1 MIVTVAEGAPV
12 ATVNVILAAA
22 SAAGLE
28 ARSCSDG
35 HGSTVVAVSGSI
47 SSDLLANLPS
57 LPGVTAVLEKHRPYM
72 LASREGRPHSP
83 TVVKVGSVRIGGGR
97 PVVIGGPCVIET
109 REALLEAAVATKE
122 AGADMLRGGA
132 YKPRT
137 SPYAFQGLGEE
148 GLRYLAEARELTGLP
163 VVTEVMEPDQVD
175 LVAHYA
181 DMLQLGA
188 RNMANFPL
196 LRRLGQANKPVLLK
210 RGFSAT
216 IEEWLMSA
224 EYVMAHGNPNVVLC
238 ERGIRS
244 FDSTTRFTLDLTAV
258 PLIKELSHLPII
270 VDPSHGTGRRSL
282 VARMALAG
290 LAAGADGLI
299 IEALPNPDIAMCDAA
314 QTITLTELA
323 TIIASGRALH
333 TALMAGTPGAGS
345 EKTAAHE
352 VAHQA

>member
-1 MIVTVAEGAPV
+1 MLVTLTAEAPV
-12 ATVNVILAAA
+12 STVNAILAAA
-22 SAAGLE
+22 SAAGCE
-28 ARSCSDG
+28 ARTFEDG
-35 HGSTVVAVSGSI
+35 HGGAVIGI
-47 SSDLLANLPS
+47 AGTIVIAG
-57 LPGVTAVLEKHRPYM
+57 LPGINAVLEKHRPYM
-72 LASREGRPHSP
+72 LASREGRPHAP

-109 REALLEAAVATKE
+109 RDGLLQAAQAAKV

-137 SPYAFQGLGEE
+137 SPYSFQGLGEE
-148 GLRYLAEARELTGLP
+148 GLRYLAEAREVTGLP

-181 DMLQLGA
+181 DMLQLGS

-244 FDSTTRFTLDLTAV
+244 FDSATRFTLDLTAV
-258 PLIKELSHLPII
+258 PLVKELSHLPII

-282 VARMALAG
+282 VTRMALAG

-299 IEALPNPDIAMCDAA
+299 IEAHPDPDSALCDST
-314 QTITLTELA
+314 QTITPAELA
-323 TIIASGRALH
+323 TIVNSGRALYA
-333 TALMAGTPGAGS
+333 ALLAGVEAETGAA
-345 EKTAAHE
+345 TAAPI
-352 VAHQA
+352 AHQA